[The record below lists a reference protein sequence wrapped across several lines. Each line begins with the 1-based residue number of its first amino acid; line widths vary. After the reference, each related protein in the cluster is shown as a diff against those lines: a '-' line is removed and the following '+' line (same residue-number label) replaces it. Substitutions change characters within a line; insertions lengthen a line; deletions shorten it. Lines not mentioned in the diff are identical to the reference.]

1 MAIYKILLCAGWLIA
16 LTAFAEA
23 KIDKKDTINGVK
35 VTSAKDDDTRTYSGQ
50 ITKKFP
56 HPIESVKSGIVNFD
70 EKCNNDYK
78 ERRNF
83 TDKKADCKY
92 HNDHLVET
100 LVVKDLKDGW
110 TKDANEVER
119 YILGRQIYN
128 RGSFGYYEMVKVFEA
143 KNAQNQRTITI
154 VQTMMSDKQVKKYT
168 KPAFEKDSAFD
179 DSMSIFTLTE
189 TAPNETTME
198 YTYQA
203 STEHFILNK
212 EISVPQVFASIS
224 KSINDLIKT
233 VATESALKSRDVASN

>member
-1 MAIYKILLCAGWLIA
+1 MAIYKFLLCAGWLIA

-23 KIDKKDTINGVK
+23 KVDKTDTINGVK
-35 VTSAKDDDTRTYSGQ
+35 VTSGKSDDTRTYSGF
-50 ITKKFP
+50 ITKKFS
-56 HPIESVKSGIVNFD
+56 HSLDSVKSGVVNFS
-70 EKCNNDYK
+70 EKCNNSFKD
-78 ERRNF
+78 RRKY

-92 HNDHLVET
+92 HNEHLVET
-100 LVVKDLKDGW
+100 LVVRDLNSGW
-110 TKDANEVER
+110 TKDANEVDR
-119 YILGRQIYN
+119 FILGRQVYN
-128 RGSFGYYEMVKVFEA
+128 RGSFGYYEMVRVYEA
-143 KNAQNQRTITI
+143 KNAQNQRTVTI
-154 VQTMMSDKQVKKYT
+154 IQSMLNDKQVKKYT

-189 TAPNETTME
+189 TAPNETTLE

-233 VATESALKSRDVASN
+233 VDAESTLKSRDVASN